1 MENEELSG
9 SSVAMRETAAR
20 IESGI
25 QRAVGAYLRSG
36 SEQDM
41 DSLEKR
47 LTEERQRREQL
58 ERRLGELK
66 EENHRSRQKAEQA
79 ERFGQVRDELQ
90 QLGVQKVHLAFRL
103 LKDDIYRGEDGDLY
117 ADVEGARMPY
127 REYLRHFISENPEFL
142 PPRIAGGSGASG
154 GGRGEISASGIDIE
168 EIRPGMSREQMTRAW
183 KEVAR
188 LSGQGSS
195 RW

>member
-1 MENEELSG
+1 MGIEDTPQSD
-9 SSVAMRETAAR
+9 ATRRESAER

-25 QRAVGAYLRSG
+25 QRAVESYLGTGSG
-36 SEQDM
+36 EDM
-41 DSLEKR
+41 YSLEKK
-47 LTEERQRREQL
+47 LAEERQRREQL

-66 EENHRSRQKAEQA
+66 EENHRTRQKAEQA
-79 ERFGQVRDELQ
+79 ERFAQVRDELQ
-90 QLGVQKVHLAFRL
+90 RHGVQKVQLAFRL

-127 REYLRHFISENPEFL
+127 RDYVRHFISENPEFL
-142 PPRIAGGSGASG
+142 PPRIAGGSGATG
-154 GGRGEISASGIDIE
+154 GGRGEISTSGIDID

-188 LSGQGSS
+188 LSGQGPS

>member
-1 MENEELSG
+1 MGIEDTPQSD
-9 SSVAMRETAAR
+9 ATRRESAER

-25 QRAVGAYLRSG
+25 QRAVESYLGTGSG
-36 SEQDM
+36 EDM
-41 DSLEKR
+41 YSLEKK
-47 LTEERQRREQL
+47 LAEERQRREQL

-66 EENHRSRQKAEQA
+66 EENHRTRQKAEQA
-79 ERFGQVRDELQ
+79 ERFAQVRDELQ
-90 QLGVQKVHLAFRL
+90 RHGVQKVQLAFRL

-127 REYLRHFISENPEFL
+127 RDYVRHFISENPEFL
-142 PPRIAGGSGASG
+142 PPRIAGGSGTTG
-154 GGRGEISASGIDIE
+154 GGRGEISTSGIDID

-188 LSGQGSS
+188 LSGQGPS

>member
-1 MENEELSG
+1 MENEGHSESAA
-9 SSVAMRETAAR
+9 AMRETAW

-25 QRAVGAYLRSG
+25 QEAVGTYLRNG

-41 DSLEKR
+41 DSLEKK
-47 LTEERQRREQL
+47 LVEERQRREEL

-66 EENHRSRQKAEQA
+66 EENHRTRQKAEQA

-90 QLGVQKVHLAFRL
+90 QLGVQKVQLAFRL
-103 LKDDIYRGEDGDLY
+103 LKDDIYRGEDGELY

-142 PPRIAGGSGASG
+142 PPRITGGSGASG